1 MHIKLDLQL
10 SVFVISSKLIDE
22 GQSIDAPKCM
32 LAGKPYN
39 KFHNYGF
46 GWLYLI
52 ALYGYY
58 Y

>member
-32 LAGKPYN
+32 LARKPYN
-39 KFHNYGF
+39 KFHNYVF

-52 ALYGYY
+52 ALYG
-58 Y
+58 